1 MKTYLSPDSS
11 KWITP
16 HGSTA
21 ITLHGQPCHFLSTNG
36 DSKGAIEY
44 FTHQNLDEAIIQ
56 NVPENIYKLMNAEI
70 YKIISDE
77 LRCHNPW
84 VQDCV
89 SVGEY
94 VRKNADKENNDYMLR
109 QMNSRSSKFDVG
121 SLSTINPTG
130 NRSIVYVIKDEQN
143 REEFRIDSGLSNL
156 LEPLGY
162 PLFFVNGEN
171 GWSWKHDRK
180 IIDLRSYICSK
191 IFIPEKDEH
200 NNFILR
206 RNKLNTKDLK
216 VNRFN
221 ICCKL
226 LQQYLCDM
234 VSRLEDFRL
243 KFIERKNQQLFG
255 NNELIESS
263 ITDADYLGFVNNENN
278 LNNVNVIDN
287 NDNNNIISDCIDDN
301 NINNDNVSII
311 NENINISVNDNYTV
325 TNNEINT
332 NYDNITNDEQPFGI
346 FMEDIDNDIENDNDD
361 LDDNNNDENNLED
374 NDEGP
379 SSRDKKKIYLTESVH
394 GGRMHLKN
402 ISQNALS
409 VLAEYGA
416 PTGFLTF
423 TTNSNWDEILENICE
438 DQDGFVRVD
447 VTSKV
452 FKGKIYNAIN
462 NLKAGKYFGGAVP
475 VYIILVFEWQ
485 ERGLPHCHIVFKLTN
500 HPNNK
505 ADSILFIEKYI
516 RTDRNINKYD
526 EKYTEQE
533 NLLYQ
538 TYVTDFMMHKCYP
551 VSEGGCRYKVKIRGV
566 EIDMCKRKYND
577 IETPV
582 IDILEN
588 GYPQY
593 RRLRNNDVTKQKR
606 DDLRV
611 VAHNREILKGHCNFE
626 FVGAANVV
634 LYLYK
639 YLFKGSKNKK
649 MAILKVNNNANECNN
664 NSNSNSNNVN
674 NNDNNNSYDNNNQVK
689 NQVVQY
695 ISGRYISSAQA
706 MWRCCKFQTY
716 PSPLPSVSVIKI
728 STLEEVNNHKFYNKT
743 THMELYL
750 CRPIKYSNLTYLEFW
765 IKMSYSTKLTQYA
778 INCIDRY
785 YEQPLVSRSLRY
797 YVMEKKSNQSDNIC
811 RIHTVGFRAGEKF
824 YLRLIM
830 NNICIPIMEP
840 NAKIKTYFNTIL
852 TNNNKCYDTYQECAV
867 SLNIVED
874 FHILY
879 DIFTDYQILSGFNMR
894 LLFVKQTYDGWPTK
908 VIFED
913 IKWQTLMCNGIKDI
927 NNSNIVE
934 RKNILLKHLDEML
947 YKNFSKRISDYGF
960 PKVEK
965 DYTELSYIV
974 SKNIKKNHQQVSVF
988 YYVV

>member
-1 MKTYLSPDSS
+1 MDPD
-11 KWITP
+11 
-16 HGSTA
+16 
-21 ITLHGQPCHFLSTNG
+21 
-36 DSKGAIEY
+36 
-44 FTHQNLDEAIIQ
+44 
-56 NVPENIYKLMNAEI
+56 I

-77 LRCHNPW
+77 LICYNPW
-84 VQDCV
+84 VKDCV
-89 SVGEY
+89 YAGDY
-94 VRKNADKENNDYMLR
+94 VRSNGANEDNQYMLT

-121 SLSTINPTG
+121 SLSSINPTG
-130 NRSIVYVIKDEQN
+130 NRSIVYIIKDEQN

-162 PLFFVNGEN
+162 PLFFVNGEF
-171 GWSWKHDRK
+171 GWSWKKDRK
-180 IIDLRSYICSK
+180 VIDLRSYICSK
-191 IFIPEKDEH
+191 IFIPEKDVH

-206 RNKLNTKDLK
+206 RNKLDTKDLK

-221 ICCKL
+221 MCCKL
-226 LQQYLCDM
+226 TQQFLCDM
-234 VSRLEDFRL
+234 VCRYEDFRL
-243 KFIERKNQQLFG
+243 KFIERNNQQLFG
-255 NNELIESS
+255 NNEVIESS
-263 ITDADYLGFVNNENN
+263 ITNAEFLGYDNNDNN
-278 LNNVNVIDN
+278 LTNNNVIDN
-287 NDNNNIISDCIDDN
+287 NVIVNNELNLLNTNIDNNLNVHNEFNENIDNNII
-301 NINNDNVSII
+301 
-311 NENINISVNDNYTV
+311 
-325 TNNEINT
+325 
-332 NYDNITNDEQPFGI
+332 NDEQTFGI
-346 FMEDIDNDIENDNDD
+346 FNEDIDDDIENNNDD
-361 LDDNNNDENNLED
+361 LDDDNIEDNNFED

-379 SSRDKKKIYLTESVH
+379 SSRDKKKIFLTESVH

-402 ISQNALS
+402 ISQNALA

-452 FKGKIYNAIN
+452 FKGKIFNAIN

-485 ERGLPHCHIVFKLTN
+485 ERGLPHCHIVFRLTN

-505 ADSILFIEKYI
+505 ADSISFIEKYI

-526 EKYTEQE
+526 NNYSEEDNKIY
-533 NLLYQ
+533 LS
-538 TYVTDFMMHKCYP
+538 YVDKFMLHKCYP
-551 VSEGGCRYKVKIRGV
+551 VSEGGCRYKVKIRGID
-566 EIDMCKRKYND
+566 IDMCKRKYND
-577 IETPV
+577 VETPF

-593 RRLRNNDVTKQKR
+593 RRLKNKDELKQQD
-606 DDLRV
+606 DDLRI
-611 VAHNREILKGHCNFE
+611 VAHNREILMDWKGHCNFE

-649 MAILKVNNNANECNN
+649 MAISKVN
-664 NSNSNSNNVN
+664 NNVN
-674 NNDNNNSYDNNNQVK
+674 NNNESGSNSNDVSNSNNNNSSDNNNIVK

-695 ISGRYISSAQA
+695 IAGRYISSAQA
-706 MWRCCKFQTY
+706 IWRCLKFQTY

-728 STLEEVNNHKFYNKT
+728 STLEEVNNHKFFHKT

-750 CRPIKYSNLTYLEFW
+750 CRPMKYQNLTYLDFW
-765 IKMSYSTKLTQYA
+765 TKMTYSTKLTKYA
-778 INCIDRY
+778 IDSIDKY
-785 YEQPLVSRSLRY
+785 YEQLLLNRPLTY
-797 YVMEKKSNQSDNIC
+797 YVMEKKNNQSDNIC
-811 RIHTVGFRAGEKF
+811 RIHTVGFRCGEKF

-830 NNICIPIMEP
+830 NNICIPPIIGL
-840 NAKIKTYFNTIL
+840 NLKIKDYFNNIL

-867 SLNIVED
+867 SHNIVED

-879 DIFTDYQILSGFNMR
+879 DVFNDYQILSGFNIR

-913 IKWQTLMCNGIKDI
+913 NKWQTLMCNGIKNI
-927 NNSNIVE
+927 NDCNVDE
-934 RKNILLKHLDEML
+934 RKNILLKTLDEML

-965 DYTELSYIV
+965 DYTELSYVI
-974 SKNIKKNHQQVSVF
+974 SKNFKKNHEQVCLLLFFFNYYISNQIFF
-988 YYVV
+988 YRFWILL